1 MTEDEQIKAVKA
13 SHNAIDEAVSR
24 HCADLGIEGFVTG
37 WTLTA
42 SIASVDAE
50 VEYDGLYS
58 TQSDGLNKWHLIGLL
73 NMALKGATEDGYVR
87 D

>member
-1 MTEDEQIKAVKA
+1 MTDEEKLKAVKK
-13 SHNAIDEAVSR
+13 SHNEIDNAISQHV
-24 HCADLGIEGFVTG
+24 ADLGIEGFVTG

-42 SIASVDAE
+42 SIASVDSD

-58 TQSDGLNKWHLIGLL
+58 TQSDGLNKWHQIGLL
-73 NMALKGATEDGYVR
+73 NMALKGATEEGYIR